1 MPVIIKRYRN
11 RKLYNTESKRYITL
25 DEIAELIKAQ
35 ADIQVIE
42 NDTGNDITATT
53 LSQIIFETEKNQAGE
68 LPINLLFSLIQSGGK
83 RIEDIRKNI
92 FHSLNFSHHFDRE
105 LSRRIDALVEADE
118 LSRKDGERL
127 LTQLLAQSPKTEI
140 IFNVEDRIVEFL
152 KESQIPTR
160 DDIQSLVKQIDTLSL
175 MVEGIDLSGKDVPDK
190 DTDTRS

>member
-42 NDTGNDITATT
+42 NDTGNDLTATT
-53 LSQIIFETEKNQAGE
+53 LSQIIFESEKNQAGE
-68 LPINLLFSLIQSGGK
+68 LPVNLLFSLIQSGGK

-105 LSRRIDALVEADE
+105 LSRRIDALVEAGE
-118 LSRKDGERL
+118 LSQKDGERL

-152 KESQIPTR
+152 KDSQIPTR

-175 MVEGIDLSGKDVPDK
+175 MVEGIDLSGKAESDK

>member
-68 LPINLLFSLIQSGGK
+68 LPVNLLFSLIQSGGK